1 MKPSAR
7 VYRSIF
13 WTVGFGVLAAVA
25 QAHAGDPI
33 IAPGQWSYQADIH
46 YHSGMMR
53 GGALHKTWSSC
64 VKPGDT
70 RIPKVMPS
78 APGVRCDK
86 PTLTVA
92 GKTLNT
98 AMRCTSTAANGFVSK
113 IVENFAI
120 TPSADKRKI
129 VMDGTVHQSF
139 TGGPVALPAAVMRV
153 HTTGVRTGRCSAAK

>member
-1 MKPSAR
+1 MKPSAQ
-7 VYRSIF
+7 VYRSIYQAL
-13 WTVGFGVLAAVA
+13 GLSALAAVGI
-25 QAHAGDPI
+25 AHAGAPI
-33 IAPGQWSYQADIH
+33 IAPGQWSYQADIR

-53 GGALHKTWSSC
+53 GGTLHKTWSSC

-70 RIPKVMPS
+70 QIPKVMPS
-78 APGVRCDK
+78 TPGVHCDK

-92 GKTLNT
+92 GKTLHT

-113 IVENFAI
+113 IVESFAI

-139 TGGPVALPAAVMRV
+139 SGGPVALPAAVMSV
-153 HTTGVRTGRCSAAK
+153 HTTGVRTGGCSAAK